1 MKYTIVIDDLA
12 LPRAVYAGADTLA
25 QAKQELRIHLREN
38 PKSTNVVA
46 EVAEPGDQN
55 PRWVLVATARKG
67 IRSIAGATRT
77 PEGMIVLPSVATPE
91 AVSA

>member
-1 MKYTIVIDDLA
+1 MRYTIIIDDLA
-12 LPRAVYAGADTLA
+12 LPRATYAGADTLE
-25 QAKQELRIHLREN
+25 QAKQELRIHLAAH

-46 EVAEPGDQN
+46 EVAEPGDQH

-77 PEGMIVLPSVATPE
+77 PEGMLVMPTPE
-91 AVSA
+91 LAPASV